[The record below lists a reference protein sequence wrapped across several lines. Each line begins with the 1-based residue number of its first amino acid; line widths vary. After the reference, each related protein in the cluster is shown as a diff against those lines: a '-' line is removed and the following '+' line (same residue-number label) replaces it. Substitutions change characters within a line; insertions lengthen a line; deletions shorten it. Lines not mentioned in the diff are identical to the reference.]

1 MTLGVIVVCVL
12 VVVLAVRVH
21 AWGWPKRESDIREDA
36 AVRARLLDADRE
48 LDRIIQSSFR
58 RMLDEVGRKTE

>member
-1 MTLGVIVVCVL
+1 
-12 VVVLAVRVH
+12 
-21 AWGWPKRESDIREDA
+21 
-36 AVRARLLDADRE
+36 VRARLLDADRE